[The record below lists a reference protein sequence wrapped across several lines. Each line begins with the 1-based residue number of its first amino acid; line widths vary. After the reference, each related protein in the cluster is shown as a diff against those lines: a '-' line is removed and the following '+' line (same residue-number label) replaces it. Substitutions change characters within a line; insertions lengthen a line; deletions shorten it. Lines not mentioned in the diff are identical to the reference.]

1 MISKCKSKFFLH
13 QCHRNHLRN
22 LDLVINALY
31 IETVLNKLNK
41 PGQTDVV
48 LKRLMSN
55 SISGLKKIKDLNN
68 NLKLVKADIAI
79 VKNVN
84 SIII

>member
-1 MISKCKSKFFLH
+1 MISKCKGNFFSH

>member
-1 MISKCKSKFFLH
+1 MAVMISKCKGNFFSH

-31 IETVLNKLNK
+31 TETVLNKPNK

-48 LKRLMSN
+48 LKMHDNCSSPIVSLVEKNQRLKQQSQIGR
-55 SISGLKKIKDLNN
+55 S
-68 NLKLVKADIAI
+68 
-79 VKNVN
+79 
-84 SIII
+84 